1 MAAGLPPCSG
11 LHGKGRATCR
21 RLEALAT
28 RYAAAVERVKDV
40 ATALST
46 TADCV
51 SGANGAG
58 NAKAAKKQTKQA
70 ARLVRRLKSAL
81 HTRGRA
87 GAKLAALLRAAGID
101 GMLIASQTSDAV
113 DAVLARL
120 ASQAIPVDTAR
131 RRLGSATTP
140 APVEVHATLGQ

>member
-46 TADCV
+46 TADRV

-70 ARLVRRLKSAL
+70 ARLVRRFVCFFAAFAL
-81 HTRGRA
+81 
-87 GAKLAALLRAAGID
+87 
-101 GMLIASQTSDAV
+101 
-113 DAVLARL
+113 
-120 ASQAIPVDTAR
+120 
-131 RRLGSATTP
+131 P
-140 APVEVHATLGQ
+140 APFAPLTRSAVVDRAV